1 MDRAW
6 ITLCTL
12 AGSFAVALLS
22 LLLGY
27 RLFVQGARGD
37 FRFSPAIETEGVGFE
52 SIAPGIILIVFGMLL
67 ATWTVHRAL
76 AK

>member
-1 MDRAW
+1 MERAW
-6 ITLCTL
+6 ITLLTL

-37 FRFSPAIETEGVGFE
+37 FRFSPGIETEGVGFA
-52 SIAPGIILIVFGMLL
+52 SIAPGIILILFGMAL
-67 ATWTVHRAL
+67 AAWTIHRAL
-76 AK
+76 GK